1 VTESAAQGSDA
12 LSLLQ
17 RADALHAQR
26 RLEAAVVEYRRA
38 LALDA
43 TLFEAWYG
51 LGASLL
57 SAGSH
62 GAAAEALGRAV
73 ALRADADGARCNLA
87 EALFQL
93 GCVDEAVRHYEMA
106 AASHDAEVAQVS
118 LDALVC
124 IVPGAMSV
132 DNAGVLALRQQWAAT
147 QHVRVLTPAARR
159 AGRKLRVGYVSAFF
173 GDRNWMK
180 PVFGVINRHDRSRF
194 EIHLLSDG
202 GDPSEHSGY
211 VDHDEDRIWQI
222 NSLRNEELAGYIAA
236 EGIDVL
242 VDLNGYSAQRR
253 LPLFMQRPARCQ
265 IGWFNMFA
273 TTGIAAFDWLVGDD
287 AVLPPGEEAF
297 YCERIHRVPGSYLA
311 FDVRYPVPEVAVPPC
326 LRNGFVTFGCLASN
340 YKLTDATIEA
350 WAEILRAAPSTR
362 MVLKNARLG
371 DGSNRDDML
380 GRFARLGVE
389 AGRFVLEGPEEHFDF
404 LRAYGRIDVALDPF
418 PYNGGTTTTE
428 ALWQGVSVLCCNGD
442 RWAGRTSR
450 SLLLAAGL
458 GEWVADDAAGYVA
471 KAIELAGAPDAA
483 TRLGELRASMRER
496 LRASAVCDCALLCC
510 ELETLYLRG
519 AG

>member
-1 VTESAAQGSDA
+1 MATTEAQVF
-12 LSLLQ
+12 LQ

-26 RLEAAVVEYRRA
+26 QLEAAAVEYRQA
-38 LALDA
+38 VALDA
-43 TLFEAWYG
+43 TLVEAWYG

-57 SAGSH
+57 SGGSH
-62 GAAAEALGRAV
+62 GAAAEALGRSV
-73 ALRADADGARCNLA
+73 ALRVDADGARCNLA

-93 GCVDEAVRHYEMA
+93 GRVDEAVRHYELA
-106 AASHDAEVAQVS
+106 AVGGNAEVAQVS
-118 LDALVC
+118 LDALAC
-124 IVPGAMSV
+124 IAPGAMSV
-132 DNAGVLALRQQWAAT
+132 DNAGVLELRRRWAAT
-147 QHVRVLTPAARR
+147 QHVRALTTPAAREP
-159 AGRKLRVGYVSAFF
+159 GRKLRVGYVSAFF

-202 GDPSEHSGY
+202 GDPSEQSGY

-222 NSLRNEELAGYIAA
+222 NNAGNEELAGHIVSA
-236 EGIDVL
+236 GIDVL

-253 LPLFMQRPARCQ
+253 LPLFMRRPARCQ

-287 AVLPPGEEAF
+287 AVLPSGEEAF

-311 FDVRYPVPEVAVPPC
+311 FDVRYPVPEVVAPPC
-326 LRNGFVTFGCLASN
+326 VESGFVTFGCLASN
-340 YKLTDATIEA
+340 YKLTDATLEA
-350 WAEILRAAPSTR
+350 WAQILRAVPPAR

-389 AGRFVLEGPEEHFDF
+389 AGRLVLEGPEEHFDF

-428 ALWQGVSVLCCNGD
+428 ALWQGVPVICCNGD

-450 SLLLAAGL
+450 SLMLAAGL
-458 GEWVADDAAGYVA
+458 GEWVADDVAGYVA
-471 KAIELAGAPDAA
+471 MAIEVARSPGVAK
-483 TRLGELRASMRER
+483 RLGELRGAMRER
-496 LRASAVCDCALLCC
+496 LRASAVCDCARLCRD
-510 ELETLYLRG
+510 LEALFLQ
-519 AG
+519 AAA

>member
-1 VTESAAQGSDA
+1 MATTEA
-12 LSLLQ
+12 LVFLQ

-26 RLEAAVVEYRRA
+26 QLAAAVAEYRQA
-38 LALDA
+38 VALDA

-57 SAGSH
+57 SGGSH

-93 GCVDEAVRHYEMA
+93 GCVDEAMRHYEL
-106 AASHDAEVAQVS
+106 AASGRNAEVARVS
-118 LDALVC
+118 LDAMAC
-124 IVPGAMSV
+124 IVPGAISV
-132 DNAGVLALRQQWAAT
+132 DNAGVLALRRRWAAT
-147 QHVRVLTPAARR
+147 QRARALTPAARE

-194 EIHLLSDG
+194 EIHMLSDG
-202 GDPSEHSGY
+202 GDPSEQSGY

-222 NSLRNEELAGYIAA
+222 NGLGNEELARHIVS
-236 EGIDVL
+236 ERIDVL

-253 LPLFMQRPARCQ
+253 LPLFMHRPARCQ

-273 TTGIAAFDWLVGDD
+273 TTGMAAFDWLVGDD
-287 AVLPPGEEAF
+287 AVLPSGEEAF
-297 YCERIHRVPGSYLA
+297 NCERIHRVPGSYLA
-311 FDVRYPVPEVAVPPC
+311 FDVRYPVPEVVEPPC
-326 LRNGFVTFGCLASN
+326 LGHGFVTFGCLASN
-340 YKLTDATIEA
+340 YKLTDATIES
-350 WAEILRAAPSTR
+350 WAQILRGVPSAR

-371 DGSNRDDML
+371 DGSNRDDVA
-380 GRFARLGVE
+380 GRFARSGVE
-389 AGRFVLEGPEEHFDF
+389 AGRLVLEGPEEHFDF

-428 ALWQGVSVLCCNGD
+428 ALWQGVPVLCFNGD

-471 KAIELAGAPDAA
+471 MAIELAGAPDVAK
-483 TRLGELRASMRER
+483 RLGELRASMREG
-496 LRASAVCDCALLCC
+496 LRASAVCDCARLCR
-510 ELETLYLRG
+510 ELEALYLR
-519 AG
+519 AAR